1 MLSDAP
7 EHRQARTRRRLLAGY
22 RVLTTGSADA
32 LGMIGVPMPEPHLDD
47 PRELTLRDVRC
58 FQDEQR
64 GSLRPITLLVG
75 ENNTGKTTFLG
86 CYSVLHRMLSGSD
99 IDNRLDFNE
108 EPFAM
113 GSFRDIARA
122 SPGPGGQADEF
133 KLGVTVNPAPDVDA
147 APYRLFAAFREEGSQ
162 PVVSSLR
169 FSFTPD
175 SFLDLQRT
183 PEGITLRIPD
193 HVVETTF
200 PMIDVRFMLEF
211 LMTLGADAKRN
222 APDPPNLR
230 EVAKL
235 LRPLLGAR
243 RIPHELPQLEPV
255 ARYLDGLLPGRD
267 TGRFRFPR
275 LPEPVPVA
283 PLRSKPRRTYDPIR
297 ETASPEGEHV
307 PMSMMR
313 LSRTKRGRWKSLHE
327 DLVAFGRESGL
338 FADVKV
344 RGRGA
349 QMSDPFQLQVKVRT
363 GPFANIMDVGYGV
376 SQSLPILVDVLTAAE
391 PDRGR
396 EGRRRTERTF
406 LLQQP
411 EVHLHPRGQAELA
424 NLFVEA
430 FRKNGSRFLIET
442 HSDYI
447 VDRVRIAVRKR
458 KLKPDDVSLLYF
470 EPAGNAVT
478 IHNMTL
484 DDNGNLRDAPAGYR
498 DFFVKETDRLLGFA
512 D

>member
-1 MLSDAP
+1 MD
-7 EHRQARTRRRLLAGY
+7 E
-22 RVLTTGSADA
+22 
-32 LGMIGVPMPEPHLDD
+32 
-47 PRELTLRDVRC
+47 PRELILRDVRC

-75 ENNTGKTTFLG
+75 ENSTGKTTFLG

-99 IDNRLDFNE
+99 IDSRLDFNE

-122 SPGPGGQADEF
+122 RPGPGGHADEF
-133 KLGVTVNPAPDVDA
+133 KLGVTVEPAPDSEAV
-147 APYRLFAAFREEGSQ
+147 PYRLFAAFREEGSQ

-175 SFLDLQRT
+175 SFLELHST

-200 PMIDVRFMLEF
+200 PMVDVTFMLEL
-211 LMTLGADAKRN
+211 LMIGANAERNTGERPSLQEIAILLG
-222 APDPPNLR
+222 
-230 EVAKL
+230 
-235 LRPLLGAR
+235 PLLGAQ

-255 ARYLDGLLPGRD
+255 ARYLDRLFPGRG
-267 TGRFRFPR
+267 TRRFGLPR
-275 LPEPVPVA
+275 LPEPIPVA

-297 ETASPEGEHV
+297 ETASPDGEHV
-307 PMSMMR
+307 PMLMMR
-313 LSRTKRGRWKSLHE
+313 LSRTKRGRWKSLHD

-338 FADVKV
+338 FADIKV

-363 GPFANIMDVGYGV
+363 GPHANIMDVGYGV
-376 SQSLPILVDVLTAAE
+376 SQSLPILVDVLTASE
-391 PDRGR
+391 SGRSRGL
-396 EGRRRTERTF
+396 RRGTERTF

-424 NLFVEA
+424 NLFIEA

-447 VDRVRIAVRKR
+447 VDRVRISVRKR
-458 KLKPDDVSLLYF
+458 KLKPDDVSLVYF

-478 IHNMTL
+478 IHNLTL
-484 DDNGNLRDAPAGYR
+484 DENGNLRDAPAGYR